1 MKAAV
6 RLALA
11 GALVAAVT
19 ASASAQEP
27 VPAVGP
33 FVVDLHGIFTN
44 LPDSQQLADS
54 RGLVLSELPGSAFG
68 GAVGLHLY
76 VLKWKQLTIGIG
88 GEVVGFRA
96 HNVPPSNAATASEL
110 RPVTEKFLS
119 ASPQLSF
126 NFGGRNGWSY
136 ISAGIGL
143 SQWSIVPDGAQPQG
157 ADVERLRADNYGGGG
172 RWFMKKHLAFSFD
185 VRLYSI
191 RAGTPA
197 LGLAGSPRS
206 TLTVIGAG
214 VSVK

>member
-11 GALVAAVT
+11 GALVAAFA

-33 FVVDLHGIFTN
+33 FVVDLHGIFTK
-44 LPDSQQLADS
+44 LPNTQQLADS
-54 RGLVLSELPGSAFG
+54 RGLVTSELPGSAFG
-68 GAVGLHLY
+68 GSVGLHVY
-76 VLKWKQLTIGIG
+76 FLKWKQLTVGIG
-88 GEVVGFRA
+88 GEVVGLRV
-96 HNVPPSNAATASEL
+96 HNVPSATASASDL
-110 RPVTEKFLS
+110 QPVTETFLS

-136 ISAGIGL
+136 ISGGIGL
-143 SQWSIVPDGAQPQG
+143 SQWSIVPDGAESQD
-157 ADVERLRADNYGGGG
+157 ADIERLRTVNYGAGA
-172 RWFMKKHLAFSFD
+172 RWFMKQHLAFSFD
-185 VRLYSI
+185 VRVYSVS
-191 RAGTPA
+191 AGTPA
-197 LGLAGSPRS
+197 FGFQGSPRA

>member
-11 GALVAAVT
+11 GALVAAFAV
-19 ASASAQEP
+19 SAPAQEP

-33 FVVDLHGIFTN
+33 FVVDLRGLFTK
-44 LPDSQQLADS
+44 LPNTQQLADS
-54 RGLVLSELPGSAFG
+54 RGLATSELPGSTFG
-68 GAVGLHLY
+68 GAIGLHFY
-76 VLKWKQLTIGIG
+76 FLKWKQLTFGIG
-88 GEVVGFRA
+88 GEVVGLQA
-96 HNVPPSNAATASEL
+96 HNVPPGDASTSGL

-136 ISAGIGL
+136 ISGGIGL
-143 SQWSIVPDGAQPQG
+143 SQWSIVPDGAESQD
-157 ADVERLRADNYGGGG
+157 ADIERLKTLNYGGGA

-185 VRLYSI
+185 LRVYSI
-191 RAGTPA
+191 SEGTA
-197 LGLAGSPRS
+197 AFGFQGSPRS

-214 VSVK
+214 VSLK